1 MIDASVII
9 SYIDSKDTLPGLL
22 TLLDNQDYP
31 RDRFEVVLVN
41 GDDYKPRAS
50 QAKGQQIGLER
61 SKGHIIFLIDSDR
74 FPPLDWIS
82 SHMRY
87 YPEYDLVAGKVKNH
101 TTRNLQAMSFGNL
114 SMKREVLETIP
125 IRDIVSQQD
134 FDFAIRFIQHG
145 KFKGILNH
153 KSLVHEDDSARW
165 SWKHHYLSAR
175 NIMCLRRKYGFFPT
189 LSDVLRIRHP
199 ADLMGGVRGL
209 FAEQV
214 INAHD

>member
-9 SYIDSKDTLPGLL
+9 SYINSKDTLPGLL

-61 SKGHIIFLIDSDR
+61 SKGRIIFMIDSDR

-87 YPEYDLVAGKVKNH
+87 YPKYDLVAGKVQNH
-101 TTRNLQAMSFGNL
+101 SIRNLHSLSFGNI
-114 SMKREVLETIP
+114 SMKREVFESIP
-125 IRDIVSQQD
+125 IRDIISQQD
-134 FDFAIRFIQHG
+134 FDFALRFIRCHR
-145 KFKGILNH
+145 FKGVIDGTVV
-153 KSLVHEDDSARW
+153 KEDDSAKW
-165 SWKHHYLSAR
+165 SWRHHYLSAQ
-175 NIMCLRRKYGFFPT
+175 NIVLLTRKYRYFPG
-189 LSDVLRIRHP
+189 LSEILRIRHP
-199 ADLMGGVRGL
+199 ADIAGGVRGL
-209 FAEQV
+209 FAKE
-214 INAHD
+214 IANNHER